1 MVVYNENRRK
11 ERMNE
16 SLDQYFKQISTG
28 KLLTQDDE
36 VRLSQMIEAGDSNAR
51 RLMIEANLR
60 LAISIAKKYQRSGC
74 SLEDLIQESNV
85 GLIKAVDR
93 FDWRRGFK
101 FSTYASWWIKQAVRR
116 HVTDSI
122 SDVRM
127 PSHAVSMSYKINN
140 FIRDYENEFN
150 TKPEIGEIAEMMG
163 VSEAVVREALNN
175 SALAST
181 VSLDTPVSDDS
192 DRTLLETIVDD
203 TTDSIDD
210 MLDRVKVFEIVK
222 ESMDLLTP
230 REEQVLRLRFGISD
244 VTNPDDFSND
254 LYI

>member
-1 MVVYNENRRK
+1 
-11 ERMNE
+11 
-16 SLDQYFKQISTG
+16 
-28 KLLTQDDE
+28 
-36 VRLSQMIEAGDSNAR
+36 
-51 RLMIEANLR
+51 
-60 LAISIAKKYQRSGC
+60 
-74 SLEDLIQESNV
+74 
-85 GLIKAVDR
+85 
-93 FDWRRGFK
+93 
-101 FSTYASWWIKQAVRR
+101 
-116 HVTDSI
+116 
-122 SDVRM
+122 
-127 PSHAVSMSYKINN
+127 MSYKINN

-244 VTNPDDFSND
+244 VTNPDDFSNV

>member
-1 MVVYNENRRK
+1 
-11 ERMNE
+11 
-16 SLDQYFKQISTG
+16 
-28 KLLTQDDE
+28 
-36 VRLSQMIEAGDSNAR
+36 
-51 RLMIEANLR
+51 
-60 LAISIAKKYQRSGC
+60 
-74 SLEDLIQESNV
+74 
-85 GLIKAVDR
+85 
-93 FDWRRGFK
+93 
-101 FSTYASWWIKQAVRR
+101 
-116 HVTDSI
+116 
-122 SDVRM
+122 
-127 PSHAVSMSYKINN
+127 MSYKINN

-181 VSLDTPVSDDS
+181 VSLDTPASDDS

-203 TTDSIDD
+203 TSDSIDD

-244 VTNPDDFSND
+244 VTNPDDFSNV